1 MNWLRILALVVLV
14 VGLVIVPAT
23 AEDKEFTGGTGAA
36 WDVQGHWYPSG
47 IPTENDNVTIPY
59 NQGPYIPDNYTTAKC
74 RTLTMEVSGA
84 TRSGLAINSGA
95 ILTLGNGG
103 TLSSTVDG
111 DIIVGAG
118 TLPYG
123 SLRIDGTHT
132 ITGEGGTIE
141 LKEKSSIIPL
151 NGGND
156 LLIIAGDSGCEEY
169 PDDPACS
176 LVVFGSGFIKVPF
189 DNRAFVVA
197 RNGQTL
203 KLDEYDMTGTSA
215 GHWIA
220 ETNGQN
226 GEGTLAVGTDISGAC
241 HWLIEADSPGMFA
254 IGNSEVGAGCVTA
267 SGPVTLKS
275 GLLVVPDGSNFCTS
289 GKLTW
294 KSVSVG
300 GVPTRPMIETS
311 GTASASFG
319 MGNPNTCSAC
329 NVE

>member
-14 VGLVIVPAT
+14 VGLVAVPAT
-23 AEDKEFTGGTGAA
+23 ATDYTFTGGSGR
-36 WDVQGHWYPSG
+36 WDIETNWSPNGEPD
-47 IPTENDNVTIPY
+47 ENDNATIPY
-59 NQGPYIPDNYTTAKC
+59 NQNPYIPDNYTTAKC
-74 RTLTMEVSGA
+74 RTLTMAVSGG
-84 TRSGLAINSGA
+84 TRSSLSINSGA
-95 ILTLGNGG
+95 ILTVGNGG
-103 TLSSTVDG
+103 TLASTVDG
-111 DIIVGAG
+111 DIIIGAG

-132 ITGEGGTIE
+132 IAGEGGTIE

-151 NGGND
+151 TGSSD

-176 LVVFGSGFIKVPF
+176 LVVFGTGTIKVPL

-197 RNGQTL
+197 RNGGTL
-203 KLDEYDMTGTSA
+203 KLDDYDMTGTSA

-241 HWLIEADSPGMFA
+241 HWLIEADSPGTIF
-254 IGNSEVGAGCVTA
+254 IGHADVGAGCVAA

-275 GLLVVPDGSNFCTS
+275 GLLLVPDGSNFCTS

-300 GVPTRPMIETS
+300 GVPTRPAIETS
-311 GTASASFG
+311 GAASASFG